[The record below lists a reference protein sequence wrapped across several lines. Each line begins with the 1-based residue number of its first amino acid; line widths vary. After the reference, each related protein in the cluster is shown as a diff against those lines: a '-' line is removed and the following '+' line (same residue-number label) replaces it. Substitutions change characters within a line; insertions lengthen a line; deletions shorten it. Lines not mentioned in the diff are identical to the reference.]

1 MIHIISQSPSIINQY
16 IGEIRDA
23 GIQKDNLRFRRNLE
37 RMGELF
43 AYEISKTLSFSDT
56 EVTTP
61 LGIATVPLLDEAP
74 VLATILRAGLPF
86 HQGFLN
92 IFDRSE
98 NAFIS
103 TYRKTHK
110 DGTFSMNIEYS
121 SIPDIDGKVLI
132 ICDPM
137 LATGSSMVYAYKEL
151 ITRGKPKHVHFVT
164 VVASMEG
171 LNFLKRSIPKRG
183 VDLWVGAVDEELTAQ
198 SFIVPGLGDAGDLC
212 YGKKI

>member
-43 AYEISKTLSFSDT
+43 AYEISKTLSFRDT

>member
-43 AYEISKTLSFSDT
+43 AYEISKTLSFSET

-61 LGIATVPLLDEAP
+61 LGIATVPLLDESP

-121 SIPDIDGKVLI
+121 SIPEIDGKVLI

-137 LATGSSMVYAYKEL
+137 LATGSSMLYAYKEL

-171 LNFLKRSIPKRG
+171 LNFLKRSMPKRG

>member
-61 LGIATVPLLDEAP
+61 LGIATVPLLDESP

-171 LNFLKRSIPKRG
+171 LNFLKRSMPKRG